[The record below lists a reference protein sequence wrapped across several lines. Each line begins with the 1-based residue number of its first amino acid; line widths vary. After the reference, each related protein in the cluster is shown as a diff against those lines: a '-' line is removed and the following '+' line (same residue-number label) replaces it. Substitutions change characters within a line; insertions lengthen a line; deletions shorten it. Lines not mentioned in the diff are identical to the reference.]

1 MAQKQ
6 RKSQNPQNQI
16 YQQRLVKNQQF
27 FSSQKRFK
35 NPQNQMAYQRRIH
48 EQQKS
53 VIPRACQVILNPYSK
68 KRWLSSA
75 FSNALPATS
84 AMLAAIGFPVT
95 RPGKR
100 LQKTMENHH
109 VHYKWPFSVAK
120 TMGNHHFYWVNPRTK
135 KWPCSIANCN
145 KLPEVMYDDPRFK
158 ALTPLGT
165 SLFFLSRRL
174 PGTPLLLTVTSDWN
188 HVSMWIFHIH
198 TYIHIYIYMV
208 PKKTYI
214 YIYPYHREYADISH

>member
-6 RKSQNPQNQI
+6 GKSQNPQNQI

-84 AMLAAIGFPVT
+84 AMLAAIGPFQVTENPNRFP
-95 RPGKR
+95 
-100 LQKTMENHH
+100 
-109 VHYKWPFSVAK
+109 S
-120 TMGNHHFYWVNPRTK
+120 
-135 KWPCSIANCN
+135 
-145 KLPEVMYDDPRFK
+145 DP
-158 ALTPLGT
+158 A
-165 SLFFLSRRL
+165 
-174 PGTPLLLTVTSDWN
+174 W
-188 HVSMWIFHIH
+188 
-198 TYIHIYIYMV
+198 
-208 PKKTYI
+208 
-214 YIYPYHREYADISH
+214 